1 MTISAIY
8 DDMKS
13 EPQFTHEELQFIY
26 KSVLK
31 RKGNLKAQLNINK
44 SLDCVD
50 MNNVC
55 ESILQKVA
63 PFVGENI

>member
-1 MTISAIY
+1 MTISTIY
-8 DDMKS
+8 DDIKP
-13 EPQFTHEELQFIY
+13 EPQFTPEELQFIY

-31 RKGNLKAQLNINK
+31 RKGNLKTQLSINK
-44 SLDCVD
+44 SLDCVN

-55 ESILQKVA
+55 ENILQKVA

>member
-1 MTISAIY
+1 MTISTIY
-8 DDMKS
+8 DNIKP
-13 EPQFTHEELQFIY
+13 EPQFTPEELQFIY

-31 RKGNLKAQLNINK
+31 RKRNLKTQLSINK
-44 SLDCVD
+44 CVN